1 MTVPFPQ
8 LTLDRLRLLTRLGI
22 MAMMLEMASQ
32 PRATRWLG
40 WVFALALMLVPSAT
54 CLIAAWPPE
63 KMACHDA
70 MEIRTEASLDEPCC
84 PGDSAASPSSTPV
97 GQLAPWISAPGAV
110 LIAVLPEVQLLI
122 PAGAG
127 TIEPPGTR
135 KPPGPPTYVLVSS
148 FRI

>member
-1 MTVPFPQ
+1 
-8 LTLDRLRLLTRLGI
+8 
-22 MAMMLEMASQ
+22 MMLEMVRQ

-40 WVFALALMLVPSAT
+40 WVFALALMFVPSAT
-54 CLIAAWPPE
+54 CLIAAWPE

-70 MEIRTEASLDEPCC
+70 MELRAEASLDEPCC
-84 PGDSAASPSSTPV
+84 PGDSAASPRSTPV
-97 GQLAPWISAPGAV
+97 GQLGPSISAPAAI
-110 LIAVLPEVQLLI
+110 LIAVLPDVELRI

-135 KPPGPPTYVLVSS
+135 KPPGPATYVLVSS